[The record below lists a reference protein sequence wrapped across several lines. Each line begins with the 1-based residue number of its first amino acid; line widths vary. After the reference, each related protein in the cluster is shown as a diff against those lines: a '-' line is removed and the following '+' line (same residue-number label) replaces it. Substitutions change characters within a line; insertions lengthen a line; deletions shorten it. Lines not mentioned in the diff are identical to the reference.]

1 MKLNDYEREGNSALM
16 SSLDPRRWYA
26 LTVVALAQFMV
37 VLDVTIA
44 NVALPAIRTD
54 LGFSADGLQW
64 VINAYTLAFGG
75 LLLLGGRMADLLGR
89 RRTFLAGLALFAGAS
104 LAGGLA
110 GSPAALI
117 AARSIQ
123 GIGGALLSPAALAIV
138 TVTFAP
144 GRERNLALGVW
155 GALAGLG
162 GTVGVV
168 LGGLLVDQ
176 LGWQWI
182 FFVNVPIAAIAAVA
196 APYVVRESRDVDAR
210 RSFDIAGAL
219 LATFGLFAVVL
230 GVIRTDAAGWGSAQ
244 VIGLL
249 ALGAAL
255 LVAFAAVEAR
265 VQAPLL
271 PLSLV
276 RTRSLAVSGLALA
289 ANGGAFLGMFF
300 LTALFLQSVQGD
312 SALQAGVRFVPMGI
326 AAVVGAATASQ
337 LVSRIG
343 TRTVFIIGAA
353 ISAAGLYVLSR
364 AGADASYLTD
374 LLPAF
379 VIYGV
384 AIPFIGVPN
393 QITAV
398 AGVPHELAGAASGAV
413 TAAFQ
418 IGGALGLAVITTL
431 ANTRVTD
438 ALAAGASQADALAAG
453 FERGLVVAAILS
465 AANLALALVAA
476 PLVRPD
482 TDTAIAAEVATEAAI

>member
-1 MKLNDYEREGNSALM
+1 MPST
-16 SSLDPRRWYA
+16 DPRRWYA
-26 LTVVALAQFMV
+26 LGVVALAQFMV

-44 NVALPAIRTD
+44 NVALPAIRSD

-75 LLLLGGRMADLLGR
+75 LLLLGGRTADLLGR
-89 RRTFLAGLALFAGAS
+89 RRMFFAGLGLFAGAS
-104 LAGGLA
+104 LVAGLA
-110 GSPAALI
+110 GSPGMLV

-162 GTVGVV
+162 GTAGVV

-176 LGWQWI
+176 FGWEWI
-182 FFVNVPIAAIAAVA
+182 FFVNVPIAVVAAVA
-196 APYVVRESRDVDAR
+196 APLVVRESRDTGAPR
-210 RSFDIAGAL
+210 RLDVAGAL
-219 LATFGLFAVVL
+219 LATLGLLAIVL
-230 GVIRTDAAGWGSAQ
+230 GVIRTDALGWGSAQ

-249 ALGAAL
+249 AIGIAL
-255 LVAFAAVEAR
+255 LTAFAAVEAR
-265 VQAPLL
+265 VEAPLL
-271 PLSLV
+271 APSLL
-276 RTRSLAVSGLALA
+276 RARGLASSGLALA

-300 LTALFLQSVQGD
+300 LTALFLQTVQGD

-326 AAVVGAATASQ
+326 GAILGAAAASQ
-337 LVSRIG
+337 LVTRIG
-343 TRTVFIIGAA
+343 TRAVFIVGAA
-353 ISAAGLYVLSR
+353 VSAAALWLLSR
-364 AGADASYLTD
+364 AGADASYAAD

-379 VIYGV
+379 VIYGA

-393 QITAV
+393 QISAV
-398 AGVPHELAGAASGAV
+398 SSVPHELAGAASGAV

-418 IGGALGLAVITTL
+418 VGGALGLAIVTTL
-431 ANTRVTD
+431 ANARVTD

-453 FERGLVVAAILS
+453 FQRGLVVAAVLS
-465 AANLALALVAA
+465 AANLVLALVAA
-476 PLVRPD
+476 PRLRPD
-482 TDTAIAAEVATEAAI
+482 AEAVLAAEAGA

>member
-1 MKLNDYEREGNSALM
+1 MPST
-16 SSLDPRRWYA
+16 DPRRWYA
-26 LTVVALAQFMV
+26 LAVVALAQFMV

-44 NVALPAIRTD
+44 NVALPAIRSD

-75 LLLLGGRMADLLGR
+75 LLLLGGRTADLLGR
-89 RRTFLAGLALFAGAS
+89 RRMFFAGLGLFAGAS
-104 LAGGLA
+104 LVAGLA
-110 GSPAALI
+110 GSPGMLV

-162 GTVGVV
+162 GTAGVV

-176 LGWQWI
+176 FGWEWI
-182 FFVNVPIAAIAAVA
+182 FFVNVPIAVVAAVA
-196 APYVVRESRDVDAR
+196 APLVVRESRDTGAPR
-210 RSFDIAGAL
+210 RLDVAGAL
-219 LATFGLFAVVL
+219 LATLGLLAIVL
-230 GVIRTDAAGWGSAQ
+230 GVIRTDALGWGSAQ

-249 ALGAAL
+249 AIGIAL
-255 LVAFAAVEAR
+255 LTAFAAVEAR
-265 VQAPLL
+265 VEAPLL
-271 PLSLV
+271 APSLL
-276 RTRSLAVSGLALA
+276 RARGLATSGLALA

-300 LTALFLQSVQGD
+300 LTALFLQTVQGD

-326 AAVVGAATASQ
+326 GAILGAAAASQ
-337 LVSRIG
+337 LVTRIG
-343 TRTVFIIGAA
+343 TRAVFIVGAA
-353 ISAAGLYVLSR
+353 VSAAALWLLSR
-364 AGADASYLTD
+364 AGADASYAAD

-379 VIYGV
+379 VIYGA

-393 QITAV
+393 QISAV
-398 AGVPHELAGAASGAV
+398 SSVPHELAGAASGAV

-418 IGGALGLAVITTL
+418 VGGALGLAIVTTL
-431 ANTRVTD
+431 ANARVTD

-453 FERGLVVAAILS
+453 FQRGLVVAAVLS
-465 AANLALALVAA
+465 AANLVLALVAA
-476 PLVRPD
+476 PRLRPD
-482 TDTAIAAEVATEAAI
+482 AEAVLAAEAGA

>member
-1 MKLNDYEREGNSALM
+1 MPST
-16 SSLDPRRWYA
+16 DPRRWYA
-26 LTVVALAQFMV
+26 LAVVALAQFMV

-44 NVALPAIRTD
+44 NVALPAIRSD

-75 LLLLGGRMADLLGR
+75 LLLLGGRTADLLGR
-89 RRTFLAGLALFAGAS
+89 RRMFFAGLGLFAGAS
-104 LAGGLA
+104 LVAGLA
-110 GSPAALI
+110 GSPGMLV

-162 GTVGVV
+162 GTAGVV

-176 LGWQWI
+176 FGWEWI
-182 FFVNVPIAAIAAVA
+182 FFVNVPIAVVAAVA
-196 APYVVRESRDVDAR
+196 APLVVRESRDTGAPR
-210 RSFDIAGAL
+210 RLDVAGAL
-219 LATFGLFAVVL
+219 LATLGLLAIVL
-230 GVIRTDAAGWGSAQ
+230 GVIRTDALGWGSAQ

-249 ALGAAL
+249 AIGIAL
-255 LVAFAAVEAR
+255 LTAFAAVEAR
-265 VQAPLL
+265 VEAPLL
-271 PLSLV
+271 APSLL
-276 RTRSLAVSGLALA
+276 RARGLATSGLALA

-300 LTALFLQSVQGD
+300 LTALFLQTVQGD

-326 AAVVGAATASQ
+326 GAILGAAAASQ
-337 LVSRIG
+337 LVTRIG
-343 TRTVFIIGAA
+343 TRAVFIVGAA
-353 ISAAGLYVLSR
+353 VSAAALWLLSR
-364 AGADASYLTD
+364 AGADASYAAD

-379 VIYGV
+379 VIYGA

-393 QITAV
+393 QISAV
-398 AGVPHELAGAASGAV
+398 SSVPHELAGAASGAV

-418 IGGALGLAVITTL
+418 VGGALGLAIVTTL
-431 ANTRVTD
+431 ANARVTD

-453 FERGLVVAAILS
+453 FQRGLVVAAVLS
-465 AANLALALVAA
+465 AANLVLALVAA
-476 PLVRPD
+476 PRLRLDAEAVL
-482 TDTAIAAEVATEAAI
+482 AAEAGA